1 MVDMSKIVSEYEDVE
16 KKVVER
22 RLKRGSNDWKSDEI
36 RRDCRDVIVGLKSK
50 GLIEENVIDMSVLLK
65 LLKKGDVKYEKL
77 DMSRLRSS
85 VIYGGMFELEGDR
98 SSGKKL
104 RLKKV

>member
-1 MVDMSKIVSEYEDVE
+1 MVDMSKIVSEYESVE

-22 RLKRGSNDWKSDEI
+22 RMKKENSDWKSDEI
-36 RRDCRDVIVGLKSK
+36 RRDCRDVIVGLKNK
-50 GLIEENVIDMSVLLK
+50 GLIEESVIDMSMLLK
-65 LLKKGDVKYEKL
+65 FLKLGDSKYEKL

-98 SSGKKL
+98 KVGKKL